1 MFLHF
6 MNYYK
11 FFMQLLSFITALV
24 SCLIFV
30 SCDVSHDPYLKHKV
44 KLEKVSDTCS
54 EKSET
59 FNMNSNTNGERYSF
73 QECLDVNSN
82 EKNVI
87 IERRKDT
94 VFIQFRKTGQG
105 TDLYNLTI
113 DINTQ
118 PQYNWL
124 VVGENTI
131 AIIPT
136 GN

>member
-1 MFLHF
+1 
-6 MNYYK
+6 
-11 FFMQLLSFITALV
+11 MQFQSLLAAV
-24 SCLIFV
+24 VACLIFV

-44 KLEKVSDTCS
+44 KLEKVGDNCS
-54 EKSET
+54 GKSET
-59 FNMNSNTNGERYSF
+59 FNMNSNTNGERYTF
-73 QECLDVNSN
+73 QECMDVNSS

-94 VFIQFRKTGQG
+94 VFIQFKKTGQG
-105 TDLYNLTI
+105 THLYSLTI